1 MRPVLPA
8 VLRLVL
14 LSFLAV
20 SSFAI
25 LYATVMNERTVESL
39 ADRSLESTALALSTA
54 TETAL
59 RAGGGGPDRNKVQG
73 ILSDR
78 VVAYAL
84 IAERDGTIRF
94 HTNPRMTGT
103 RLPEDPGV
111 WLRSGQH
118 SGRRVVLGT
127 GLPAFEYDYI
137 LHPLDDGPELLRIV
151 LHTTPADR
159 ILAGT
164 RRMRWTV
171 AAVLI
176 LLWTVG
182 VALDRMVSRQFRL
195 QAETE
200 RRERLALIGQMTA
213 TLAHEIRNAL
223 GSVKGYTQ
231 WVNEKVD
238 PSDPRKSGL
247 ESALQASGRIES
259 LVNELLLFS
268 RQETYVT
275 APVPL
280 LDMVRE
286 TVTAESDGWAGRVE
300 ISVEPGGW
308 AVADP
313 EKMGRVLRNAIR
325 NAIEAMGPEG
335 TLQVEGGMDGRWAEI
350 RVVDTGPGIPKGELP
365 KLFTPF
371 HTTKADGTGLGL
383 AYSKKAIEGMG
394 GRIGIRNRDEGNGAV
409 LWIRLPGKG

>member
-8 VLRLVL
+8 ALRIVL
-14 LSFLAV
+14 LAFLVV
-20 SSFAI
+20 SSSAI
-25 LYATVMNERTVESL
+25 LYATVLNERTVESL
-39 ADRSLESTALALSTA
+39 ADRSLESTALALSST
-54 TETAL
+54 TESAL
-59 RAGGGGPDRNKVQG
+59 RAGRGRAEGEVRV

-94 HTNPRMTGT
+94 HTNPRMTGS
-103 RLPEDPGV
+103 RLPEAPGE
-111 WLRSGQH
+111 WLRTGQP

-127 GLPAFEYDYI
+127 GLPAYEYDYI
-137 LHPLDDGPELLRIV
+137 LHPLEGGPELLRIV

-171 AAVLI
+171 AAVLL

-182 VALDRMVSRQFRL
+182 VALERAVSRQFRL
-195 QAETE
+195 QEEAE

-223 GSVKGYTQ
+223 GSVKGFTQ

-238 PSDPRKSGL
+238 PADPRKAGL
-247 ESALQASGRIES
+247 ENALRAAGRIES

-268 RQETYVT
+268 RQETYAVV
-275 APVPL
+275 PVAVS
-280 LDMVRE
+280 DVVRD
-286 TVTAESDGWAGRVE
+286 TVTSEAAGWTGSVE
-300 ISVEPGGW
+300 ISVEPGTC

-313 EKMGRVLRNAIR
+313 EKLARVLRNAVR

-335 TLQVEGGMDGRWAEI
+335 ALRVTGGVDGRWAEI
-350 RVVDTGPGIPKGELP
+350 RVEDTGPGIPGADLP
-365 KLFTPF
+365 RIFTPF

-394 GRIGIRNRDEGNGAV
+394 GRIGIRNREGERGAV
-409 LWIRLPGKG
+409 LWVRLPGKG

>member
-1 MRPVLPA
+1 MRTVLPTA
-8 VLRLVL
+8 LRIIL
-14 LSFLAV
+14 LAFLAV
-20 SSFAI
+20 SSSAV

-54 TETAL
+54 TESAL
-59 RAGGGGPDRNKVQG
+59 RAGGGGTGSEIQG

-94 HTNPRMTGT
+94 HTNPRLTGT

-111 WLRSGQH
+111 WLRTGQP
-118 SGRRVVLGT
+118 SGRRVLLGT
-127 GLPAFEYDYI
+127 GLPAYEYDYI
-137 LHPLDDGPELLRIV
+137 LHPLDGGPELLRIV

-171 AAVLI
+171 AAVLL

-182 VALDRMVSRQFRL
+182 IALDRMVSRQLRL

-231 WVNEKVD
+231 WVSEKVD
-238 PSDPRKSGL
+238 PSDPRKAGL
-247 ESALQASGRIES
+247 ESALQAAGRIES

-268 RQETYVT
+268 RQETYVN

-280 LDMVRE
+280 LDMVRD
-286 TVTAESDGWAGRVE
+286 TVTAEVAGWPGKVA
-300 ISVEPGGW
+300 ISIGSGAC

-313 EKMGRVLRNAIR
+313 EKLGRVLRNAVR

-335 TLQVEGGMDGRWAEI
+335 TLRVEAGMDGRWVEI
-350 RVVDTGPGIPKGELP
+350 RVEDTGPGIPGAEFP
-365 KLFTPF
+365 ELFTPF

-383 AYSKKAIEGMG
+383 AYSKKVIEGMG
-394 GRIGIRNRDEGNGAV
+394 GRIGIRNRDEGNGAI
-409 LWIRLPGKG
+409 LWVRLPGKG

>member
-1 MRPVLPA
+1 MRPVLPT
-8 VLRLVL
+8 VLRIL
-14 LSFLAV
+14 LLAFLAV
-20 SSFAI
+20 SSSAI

-39 ADRSLESTALALSTA
+39 ADGSLESTALALSTA
-54 TETAL
+54 TESAL
-59 RAGGGGPDRNKVQG
+59 RAGGGGTDSEVQG

-84 IAERDGTIRF
+84 IAERDGAIRF

-103 RLPEDPGV
+103 RLAEAPGE
-111 WLRSGQH
+111 WLRTGQP

-127 GLPAFEYDYI
+127 GLPAYEYDFI
-137 LHPLDDGPELLRIV
+137 LHPLDGGPELLRIV

-171 AAVLI
+171 AAVLL

-182 VALDRMVSRQFRL
+182 VALERVVSRQFRL
-195 QAETE
+195 QEEAE

-231 WVNEKVD
+231 WVSEKVD
-238 PSDPRKSGL
+238 PSDPRKAGL
-247 ESALQASGRIES
+247 ESALQAAGRIES

-275 APVPL
+275 APVSV
-280 LDMVRE
+280 LDIVRD
-286 TVTAESDGWAGRVE
+286 TVTAESAGWAGRVE
-300 ISVEPGGW
+300 ISVETGAC

-313 EKMGRVLRNAIR
+313 EKLGRVLRNAVR

-335 TLQVEGGMDGRWAEI
+335 TLQVEGGMGGRWAEI
-350 RVVDTGPGIPKGELP
+350 RVMDTGPGIPGAELP

-409 LWIRLPGKG
+409 LWVRLPGKG

>member
-1 MRPVLPA
+1 MRAVLPA
-8 VLRLVL
+8 VLRATL
-14 LSFLAV
+14 LSFLLF
-20 SSFAI
+20 SSVAI

-39 ADRSLESTALALSTA
+39 ADLSLESTALALSTA
-54 TETAL
+54 TESAL
-59 RAGGGGPDRNKVQG
+59 RADGGGTDSEVRG

-84 IAERDGTIRF
+84 IAERDGVIRF
-94 HTNPRMTGT
+94 HTNPRMAGT
-103 RLPEDPGV
+103 RLPEAPGG
-111 WLRSGQH
+111 WGSAGQPT
-118 SGRRVVLGT
+118 GRRVVLGT
-127 GLPAFEYDYI
+127 GLPAYEYDYI
-137 LHPLDDGPELLRIV
+137 LHPLDGGPELLRIV

-159 ILAGT
+159 ILAGM

-171 AAVLI
+171 AAVLL
-176 LLWTVG
+176 LLWAVG
-182 VALDRMVSRQFRL
+182 VALERTVSRQFRL

-200 RRERLALIGQMTA
+200 RRDTLALIGQMTA

-231 WVNEKVD
+231 WVSEKVD
-238 PSDPRKSGL
+238 PSDPRKAGL
-247 ESALQASGRIES
+247 ESALRAAGRIES

-280 LDMVRE
+280 LDIVRD
-286 TVTAESDGWAGRVE
+286 TVTAESAGWAGNVE
-300 ISVEPGGW
+300 ISAEPGAC

-313 EKMGRVLRNAIR
+313 EKLGRVLRNGVR

-335 TLQVEGGMDGRWAEI
+335 TLRVEGVMDGRWAEL
-350 RVVDTGPGIPKGELP
+350 RVVDSGPGIPGEELP

-409 LWIRLPGKG
+409 LWVRLPGKG

>member
-8 VLRLVL
+8 VLRIIL
-14 LSFLAV
+14 LAFLAL
-20 SSFAI
+20 SSSAI

-54 TETAL
+54 TESAL
-59 RAGGGGPDRNKVQG
+59 RAGGGGTDSEVQG

-84 IAERDGTIRF
+84 IAERSGTIRF

-103 RLPEDPGV
+103 RLQEDPGE
-111 WLRSGQH
+111 WLKTGQP

-127 GLPAFEYDYI
+127 GLPAYEYDYV
-137 LHPLDDGPELLRIV
+137 LHPLAGGPELLRIV

-159 ILAGT
+159 IMAGT

-171 AAVLI
+171 AAILI

-182 VALDRMVSRQFRL
+182 FALERVVSRQFRL
-195 QAETE
+195 QEKAD

-231 WVNEKVD
+231 WVSEKVD
-238 PSDPRKSGL
+238 PSDPRKAGL
-247 ESALQASGRIES
+247 DNALQAAGRIES

-268 RQETYVT
+268 RQETYMT

-280 LDMVRE
+280 LDIVRD
-286 TVTAESDGWAGRVE
+286 TVTAESAGWAGNVE
-300 ISVEPGGW
+300 ISIEPGAC

-313 EKMGRVLRNAIR
+313 EKLGRVLRNAVR
-325 NAIEAMGPEG
+325 NGIEAMGPKG

-350 RVVDTGPGIPKGELP
+350 RVVDTGPGIPGAELS

-371 HTTKADGTGLGL
+371 HTTKAAGTGLGL

-394 GRIGIRNRDEGNGAV
+394 GRIGIRNRDEGIGSV
-409 LWIRLPGKG
+409 LWLRLPARG

>member
-8 VLRLVL
+8 VLRATL
-14 LSFLAV
+14 LSFLLL
-20 SSFAI
+20 SSVAI

-39 ADRSLESTALALSTA
+39 ADRSLESTALALSAA
-54 TETAL
+54 TESAL
-59 RAGGGGPDRNKVQG
+59 RAGGGGTDSEIQG

-84 IAERDGTIRF
+84 IAERDGAIRF
-94 HTNPRMTGT
+94 HTNPGMTGT

-111 WLRSGQH
+111 WLRTGQP

-127 GLPAFEYDYI
+127 GLPAYEYDYI

-171 AAVLI
+171 AAVLL

-182 VALDRMVSRQFRL
+182 VALDRTGSRQFRL

-231 WVNEKVD
+231 WVSEKVD
-238 PSDPRKSGL
+238 PSDPRKAGL
-247 ESALQASGRIES
+247 ESALQAAGRIES

-268 RQETYVT
+268 RQETYAT

-280 LDMVRE
+280 LDIVQD
-286 TVTAESDGWAGRVE
+286 TVTAESAGWPGKVE
-300 ISVEPGGW
+300 VSVEPG
-308 AVADP
+308 ASAMSDP
-313 EKMGRVLRNAIR
+313 EKLGRVLRNAVR

-335 TLQVEGGMDGRWAEI
+335 TLRVEGGMDGRWAEI
-350 RVVDTGPGIPKGELP
+350 RVLDTGPGIPGAELP

-394 GRIGIRNRDEGNGAV
+394 GSIGIRNRDEGNGAV
-409 LWIRLPGKG
+409 LWLRLPGKG

>member
-14 LSFLAV
+14 LAFLAV
-20 SSFAI
+20 TSSAI
-25 LYATVMNERTVESL
+25 LYATVTNERTVKSL
-39 ADRSLESTALALSTA
+39 ADRSLESIALALSAA
-54 TETAL
+54 TESAL
-59 RAGGGGPDRNKVQG
+59 RAGGSGTDSEVQG

-84 IAERDGTIRF
+84 IAERDGAIRF
-94 HTNPRMTGT
+94 HTNPRLTGT
-103 RLPEDPGV
+103 RLPEDPGG
-111 WLRSGQH
+111 WLRTGQH

-127 GLPAFEYDYI
+127 GLPAYEYDYI
-137 LHPLDDGPELLRIV
+137 LHPLDGGPELLRIV

-159 ILAGT
+159 ILDGT

-171 AAVLI
+171 AAVLL

-182 VALDRMVSRQFRL
+182 IALERTVSRQLRL
-195 QAETE
+195 QEEAE

-231 WVNEKVD
+231 WVSEKVD
-238 PSDPRKSGL
+238 PSDPRKAGL
-247 ESALQASGRIES
+247 ESALRAAGRIES

-268 RQETYVT
+268 RQETYAAT
-275 APVPL
+275 AVPIA
-280 LDMVRE
+280 DAVRD
-286 TVTAESDGWAGRVE
+286 TVAAEAAGWPGKVE
-300 ISVEPGGW
+300 ISVAPGVC

-313 EKMGRVLRNAIR
+313 EKLARVLRNAVR
-325 NAIEAMGPEG
+325 NAIEVMGPEG
-335 TLQVEGGMDGRWAEI
+335 TLRVEGGMDGRWAEI
-350 RVVDTGPGIPKGELP
+350 RVVDTGPGIPRVELP
-365 KLFTPF
+365 KMFTPF

-383 AYSKKAIEGMG
+383 AYSKKVVEGMG
-394 GRIGIRNRDEGNGAV
+394 GRIGIRNRDGGSGAI
-409 LWIRLPGKG
+409 LWVRLPGKG

>member
-8 VLRLVL
+8 VLRATL
-14 LSFLAV
+14 LSFLLF
-20 SSFAI
+20 SSVAI
-25 LYATVMNERTVESL
+25 LYATAMNERTVESL
-39 ADRSLESTALALSTA
+39 ADLSLESTALALSSA
-54 TETAL
+54 TESAL
-59 RAGGGGPDRNKVQG
+59 RAGGGGTDSDVQG

-84 IAERDGTIRF
+84 IAERDGAIRF

-103 RLPEDPGV
+103 RLAEPPGA
-111 WLRSGQH
+111 WLRTGQP

-127 GLPAFEYDYI
+127 GLPAYEYDYI
-137 LHPLDDGPELLRIV
+137 LHPVNGDPELLRIV

-159 ILAGT
+159 ILEGT

-171 AAVLI
+171 ATVLL

-182 VALDRMVSRQFRL
+182 IALERMVSRQFRL

-231 WVNEKVD
+231 WVSEKVD
-238 PSDPRKSGL
+238 PTDPRKAGL
-247 ESALQASGRIES
+247 ESALRAVGRIES

-268 RQETYVT
+268 RQETYAT
-275 APVPL
+275 SSVPL
-280 LDMVRE
+280 LDMVRD
-286 TVTAESDGWAGRVE
+286 TVAAESSGWAGKVE
-300 ISVEPGGW
+300 ISVEQD
-308 AVADP
+308 ACAFADP
-313 EKMGRVLRNAIR
+313 EKLARVLRNAVR
-325 NAIEAMGPEG
+325 NAIEAMGPQG
-335 TLQVEGGMDGRWAEI
+335 TLKVEGRMEGKWAEI
-350 RVVDTGPGIPKGELP
+350 RVEDTGPGVPGADLP
-365 KLFTPF
+365 KMFTPF

-383 AYSKKAIEGMG
+383 AYSKKVIEGMR
-394 GRIGIRNRDEGNGAV
+394 GRIGIRNRDEGGGVV
-409 LWIRLPGKG
+409 LWVRLPGKE

>member
-14 LSFLAV
+14 LAFLAV
-20 SSFAI
+20 TSSAI
-25 LYATVMNERTVESL
+25 LYATVTNERTVKSL
-39 ADRSLESTALALSTA
+39 ADRSLESIALALSAA
-54 TETAL
+54 TESAL
-59 RAGGGGPDRNKVQG
+59 RAGGSGTDSEVQG

-84 IAERDGTIRF
+84 IAERDGAIRF
-94 HTNPRMTGT
+94 HTNPRLTGT
-103 RLPEDPGV
+103 RLPEDPGG
-111 WLRSGQH
+111 WLRTGQH

-127 GLPAFEYDYI
+127 GLPAYEYDYI
-137 LHPLDDGPELLRIV
+137 LHPLDGGPELLRIV

-159 ILAGT
+159 ILDGT

-171 AAVLI
+171 AAVLL

-182 VALDRMVSRQFRL
+182 IALDRTVSRQLRL
-195 QAETE
+195 QEEAE

-231 WVNEKVD
+231 WVSEKVD
-238 PSDPRKSGL
+238 PSDPRKAGL
-247 ESALQASGRIES
+247 ESALRAAGRIES

-268 RQETYVT
+268 RQETYAAT
-275 APVPL
+275 AVPIA
-280 LDMVRE
+280 DAVRD
-286 TVTAESDGWAGRVE
+286 TVAAEAAGWPGKVE
-300 ISVEPGGW
+300 ISVAPGVC

-313 EKMGRVLRNAIR
+313 EKLARVLRNAVR
-325 NAIEAMGPEG
+325 NAIEVMGPEG
-335 TLQVEGGMDGRWAEI
+335 TLRVEGGMDGRWAEI
-350 RVVDTGPGIPKGELP
+350 RVVDTGPGIPRVELP
-365 KLFTPF
+365 KMFTPF

-383 AYSKKAIEGMG
+383 AYSKKVVEGMG
-394 GRIGIRNRDEGNGAV
+394 GRIGIRNRDGGSGAI
-409 LWIRLPGKG
+409 LWVRLPGKG

>member
-1 MRPVLPA
+1 MRPVLPT
-8 VLRLVL
+8 VLRIL
-14 LSFLAV
+14 LLAFLAV
-20 SSFAI
+20 SSSAI

-54 TETAL
+54 TESAL
-59 RAGGGGPDRNKVQG
+59 RAAGGGTDSEVQG

-84 IAERDGTIRF
+84 IAEGDGAIRF

-103 RLPEDPGV
+103 RLPEDPGG
-111 WLRSGQH
+111 WLRTGRP

-127 GLPAFEYDYI
+127 GLPAYEYDFI
-137 LHPLDDGPELLRIV
+137 LHPLDGGPELLRIV

-171 AAVLI
+171 GAVLL

-182 VALDRMVSRQFRL
+182 VALERVVSRQFRL
-195 QAETE
+195 QEEAE

-231 WVNEKVD
+231 WVSEKVD
-238 PSDPRKSGL
+238 PSDPRKAGL
-247 ESALQASGRIES
+247 ESALQAAGRIES

-268 RQETYVT
+268 RQETYAT
-275 APVPL
+275 APVSV
-280 LDMVRE
+280 LDIVRD
-286 TVTAESDGWAGRVE
+286 TVTAESAGWAGRVE
-300 ISVEPGGW
+300 ISIEPGAC

-313 EKMGRVLRNAIR
+313 EKLGRVLRNAVR

-335 TLQVEGGMDGRWAEI
+335 TLQVEGGMGGRWAEI
-350 RVVDTGPGIPKGELP
+350 RVVDTGPGIPGAELP

-409 LWIRLPGKG
+409 LWVRLPGKG

>member
-1 MRPVLPA
+1 MRPVLPV
-8 VLRLVL
+8 VLRIILIA
-14 LSFLAV
+14 FLAV
-20 SSFAI
+20 SSSAI

-39 ADRSLESTALALSTA
+39 ADRSLESTAIALSSA
-54 TETAL
+54 TESAL
-59 RAGGGGPDRNKVQG
+59 RGGRGGTDSEVHG

-84 IAERDGTIRF
+84 IAEKDGVIRF

-103 RLPEDPGV
+103 RLPENPGE
-111 WLRSGQH
+111 WLRTGQP

-127 GLPAFEYDYI
+127 GLPAYEYDYI
-137 LHPLDDGPELLRIV
+137 LHPLRGGPEMLRIV
-151 LHTTPADR
+151 LHTTPSDR

-171 AAVLI
+171 AAVLL

-182 VALDRMVSRQFRL
+182 VALDRMVSRQLRL
-195 QAETE
+195 QEEAE

-223 GSVKGYTQ
+223 GSFKGFTQ
-231 WVNEKVD
+231 WVSEKVE
-238 PSDPRKSGL
+238 PSDPRKAGL
-247 ESALQASGRIES
+247 DNALRAAGRIEC

-268 RQETYVT
+268 RQETYAT
-275 APVPL
+275 SPVPV
-280 LDMVRE
+280 LDIVRD
-286 TVTAESDGWAGRVE
+286 TVTAESAGWAGKVE
-300 ISVEPGGW
+300 IAVKPG
-308 AVADP
+308 ACVLADP
-313 EKMGRVLRNAIR
+313 DKLGRVLRNAVR

-335 TLQVEGGMDGRWAEI
+335 TLRVGWWRDGKWAEI
-350 RVVDTGPGIPKGELP
+350 RVEDTGPGIPGADLP

-383 AYSKKAIEGMG
+383 AYSKKAVEGMG
-394 GRIGIRNRDEGNGAV
+394 GRIGIRNRDGEGGAV

>member
-1 MRPVLPA
+1 MCSVLPA
-8 VLRLVL
+8 VLRGTL
-14 LSFLAV
+14 LSFLLF
-20 SSFAI
+20 SSVAI
-25 LYATVMNERTVESL
+25 LYSTVMNERTVESL
-39 ADRSLESTALALSTA
+39 ADRSLESTALALSAA
-54 TETAL
+54 TESAL
-59 RAGGGGPDRNKVQG
+59 RAGGGGTDSEVQG

-84 IAERDGTIRF
+84 IAERDGAIRF
-94 HTNPRMTGT
+94 HTNPGMTGT

-111 WLRSGQH
+111 WLRTGQS

-127 GLPAFEYDYI
+127 GLPAYEYDYI
-137 LHPLDDGPELLRIV
+137 LHPLDGGPELLRIV

-171 AAVLI
+171 AAVLL

-182 VALDRMVSRQFRL
+182 VALDRTVSRQFRL

-231 WVNEKVD
+231 WVSEKVD
-238 PSDPRKSGL
+238 PSDPRKAGL
-247 ESALQASGRIES
+247 ESALQAAGRIES

-280 LDMVRE
+280 LDIVRD
-286 TVTAESDGWAGRVE
+286 TVTAESAGWPGKVE
-300 ISVEPGGW
+300 ISVEPGAC
-308 AVADP
+308 AVTDP
-313 EKMGRVLRNAIR
+313 EKLGRVLRNAVR

-350 RVVDTGPGIPKGELP
+350 RVVDTGPGIPGAELP

-409 LWIRLPGKG
+409 LWLRLPGKG

>member
-1 MRPVLPA
+1 MRPVLPV
-8 VLRLVL
+8 VLRIILIA
-14 LSFLAV
+14 FLAV
-20 SSFAI
+20 SSSAI

-39 ADRSLESTALALSTA
+39 ADRSLESTAIALSSA
-54 TETAL
+54 TESAL
-59 RAGGGGPDRNKVQG
+59 RGGRGGTDSEVHG

-84 IAERDGTIRF
+84 IAEKDGMIRF

-103 RLPEDPGV
+103 RLPENPGE
-111 WLRSGQH
+111 WLRTGQP

-127 GLPAFEYDYI
+127 GLPAYEYDYI
-137 LHPLDDGPELLRIV
+137 LHPLRGGPEMLRIV
-151 LHTTPADR
+151 LHTTPSDR

-171 AAVLI
+171 AAVLL

-182 VALDRMVSRQFRL
+182 VALDRMVSRQLRL
-195 QAETE
+195 QEEAE

-223 GSVKGYTQ
+223 GSFKGFTQ
-231 WVNEKVD
+231 WVSEKVE
-238 PSDPRKSGL
+238 PSDPRKAGL
-247 ESALQASGRIES
+247 DNALRAAGRIEC

-268 RQETYVT
+268 RQETYAT
-275 APVPL
+275 SPVPV
-280 LDMVRE
+280 LDIVRD
-286 TVTAESDGWAGRVE
+286 TVTAESAGWAGKVE
-300 ISVEPGGW
+300 IAVKPG
-308 AVADP
+308 ACVLADP
-313 EKMGRVLRNAIR
+313 DKLGRVLRNAVR

-335 TLQVEGGMDGRWAEI
+335 TLRVGWWRDGKWAEI
-350 RVVDTGPGIPKGELP
+350 RVEDTGPGIPGADLP

-383 AYSKKAIEGMG
+383 AYSKKAVEGMG
-394 GRIGIRNRDEGNGAV
+394 GRIGIRNRDGEGGAV
-409 LWIRLPGKG
+409 LWVRLPGKG